1 MSEVY
6 LVVATGGSYSDAWT
20 ENLAAFTDN
29 STAEAYMKVKEELAD
44 KIKKAYKMIW
54 QWDNKNYS
62 GKYETNAQK
71 RMEEYKKKEQEKS
84 SLIDTFDFLNDE
96 EKANLKDPY
105 KSNYH
110 KLHDT
115 NYHIEMIDLDVG
127 F

>member
-6 LVVATGGSYSDAWT
+6 LVVANGGSYSDAWT

-29 STAEAYMKVKEELAD
+29 STAEAYIKMKEEFTA
-44 KIKKAYKMIW
+44 KIKKACNVIW
-54 QWDNKNYS
+54 EWESKNYS

-84 SLIDTFDFLNDE
+84 SLIDAFDFLNDE

-105 KSNYH
+105 RNDYH
-110 KLHDT
+110 KLPDT
-115 NYHIEMIDLDVG
+115 CYHIEMIELDVG